1 MTCKDSHFLIGLGI
15 GSIFGALAYGFARSA
30 RAKKMKAEVFDALHR
45 IEGHTECLIESAK
58 EKTLYAGEKVAD
70 RVANETSVIAE
81 KPMISKAKCTLW
93 LMKLRSNQSVH
104 YRKTEG
110 GGISYLHSL
119 CFSLYTCD

>member
-30 RAKKMKAEVFDALHR
+30 RAKKMKADMEKSQTEL
-45 IEGHTECLIESAK
+45 EGHTECLIESAK

-81 KPMISKAKCTLW
+81 KANDIKGKVHSMADEAK
-93 LMKLRSNQSVH
+93 K
-104 YRKTEG
+104 
-110 GGISYLHSL
+110 
-119 CFSLYTCD
+119 

>member
-45 IEGHTECLIESAK
+45 IEGHTECLIE
-58 EKTLYAGEKVAD
+58 LYAGEKVAD

-81 KPMISKAKCTLW
+81 KANDIKGKVHSMADEAK
-93 LMKLRSNQSVH
+93 K
-104 YRKTEG
+104 
-110 GGISYLHSL
+110 
-119 CFSLYTCD
+119 

>member
-58 EKTLYAGEKVAD
+58 EKALYAGEKVAD

-104 YRKTEG
+104 YRKNRG
-110 GGISYLHSL
+110 KRGIIPTLSLFFIIYL
-119 CFSLYTCD
+119 

>member
-45 IEGHTECLIESAK
+45 IEGHTECLK
-58 EKTLYAGEKVAD
+58 EKALYAGEKVAD

-81 KPMISKAKCTLW
+81 KANDIKGKVHSMADEAK
-93 LMKLRSNQSVH
+93 K
-104 YRKTEG
+104 
-110 GGISYLHSL
+110 
-119 CFSLYTCD
+119 

>member
-58 EKTLYAGEKVAD
+58 EKALYAGEKVAD

-104 YRKTEG
+104 YRKNRGRRDIIPTLSLFF
-110 GGISYLHSL
+110 IIYL
-119 CFSLYTCD
+119 